1 MLQRLRRFLDV
12 RPGEGLS
19 VLLSFLYIAT
29 VVASFL
35 LAKPIRNGLFLKQY
49 GPYSLV
55 YVYAAVPIAL
65 TLFVPLYNRAVARIG
80 TRLVTVATLLFFAT
94 NVLFFWYAFRFHPF
108 EFLPGV
114 FFVWVNCFGIIAPV
128 QAWSFANSLFDT
140 RQAKRLFGLIGAGAS
155 FGAITGGVLARYLVK
170 PVGGAVN
177 MLLVL
182 AALIVLASVIVSI
195 ANSRIRRTIVTRPVP
210 QSREPVRDAMR
221 QIASSPYLRLMAA
234 LVFLVAVSTQWTA
247 FQLSLVADQ
256 RFAGDADALTR
267 FFGTFNLTLGAT
279 SFALQLLVTGPA
291 LRRFGLAVT
300 VLILPIS
307 LGFGTSIIWLI
318 PGIWSVLLTNA
329 FDQGFRFSVDK
340 ASYELLYL
348 PIAPEQRVP
357 VKNAIDIVGNRV
369 ADGCGALLLGL
380 ATQGFFSWIPGLG
393 LGLRGTAA
401 INMVFIAMWTAVAWR
416 LRTEYVR
423 TIHESIHRHRLD
435 TERAASTTIEKSAA
449 EALRAKLAGGD
460 ASEVRYALGLLEV
473 QRTRSWQPALRAL
486 LHHPEADIR
495 RRALSLLR
503 AAGDR
508 EIGATAV
515 EMLKDPD
522 LGVRTEALLYLTRE
536 MRVDPLSQIQ
546 QLGDFPDFSIRA
558 GMAAFL
564 ASPGP
569 AQKPDAARAL
579 LEAMVHAAGPDGARE
594 RAEAAR
600 LMALVPDAFPDL
612 LATLIRDEDEQVAR
626 EAIRSATAMA
636 REDLVEPLIAALDRS
651 ELVDEAAGA
660 LARYGSQII
669 PEIERRLRDDSTS
682 QDVRRELPAVLV
694 RIGTA
699 EAEQALIGSLLQADV
714 TLRHRVIASLNK
726 LRMLHPEVHL
736 DPSTINLLL
745 AAEIAG
751 HYRSYQILGP
761 LKDRLKDDDPVLQ
774 AMHHAMDQEL
784 DRIFRL
790 MGLLLPHVGL
800 HDAYIGL
807 RSSDELVRANS
818 LELLDNVLDPELR
831 QLLVPLLDSQVST
844 DERIAIANRLVG
856 APLDTAEQAVETL
869 LSSEDPWLRSSAIYA
884 VGALQLRS
892 LEGELSRFD
901 NDEDPVLKQSVRAAR
916 RRLKGEAVTPQVQE
930 PTPAA
935 MGLGVGTG

>member
-1 MLQRLRRFLDV
+1 MLYRLRRFLDV

-19 VLLSFLYIAT
+19 VLLSFLYIAL

-49 GPYSLV
+49 SPYALV

-65 TLFVPLYNRAVARIG
+65 TIFVPLYTRAVARIDP
-80 TRLVTVATLLFFAT
+80 RLLTLATLGFFAF
-94 NVLFFWYAFRFHPF
+94 NVLLFWYAFTFHPF
-108 EFLPGV
+108 VLLPGI

-155 FGAITGGVLARYLVK
+155 FGAIAGGVLARYLTG

-182 AALIVLASVIVSI
+182 ATLIVASAVIVTV
-195 ANSRIRRTIVTRPVP
+195 ANARIRRKVASRPVAA
-210 QSREPVRDAMR
+210 SRAPVRDAMK
-221 QIASSPYLRLMAA
+221 QIAGSPYLRLMAA
-234 LVFLVAVSTQWTA
+234 MVFLIAIVTQWSA
-247 FQLSLVADQ
+247 FQLSLVADE
-256 RFAGDADALTR
+256 RFKSDADALTR
-267 FFGTFNLTLGAT
+267 FFGTFNFTLGAV
-279 SFALQLLVTGPA
+279 SFVLQLLVTGPA
-291 LRRFGLAVT
+291 LRRFGIAVT
-300 VLILPIS
+300 VLVLPIS
-307 LGFGTSIIWLI
+307 LGFGTTLI
-318 PGIWSVLLTNA
+318 LLFPALWSVLLTNA

-348 PIAPEQRVP
+348 PIPPAQRIP
-357 VKNAIDIVGNRV
+357 VKNAIDIIVNRV
-369 ADGCGALLLGL
+369 ADACGALLLGL
-380 ATQGFFSWIPGLG
+380 ATQGFTWIPGLG
-393 LGLRGTAA
+393 FGLRGTAA
-401 INMVFIAMWTAVAWR
+401 INIALIGAWIGVAWR

-449 EALRAKLAGGD
+449 EALRSKLAGGD
-460 ASEVRYALGLLEV
+460 AEEVRYALGLLEV

-486 LHHPEADIR
+486 LQHPEADIR

-503 AAGDR
+503 SAGDR
-508 EIGATAV
+508 EVGPAAV
-515 EMLKDPD
+515 HLLKDAD

-536 MRVDPLSQIQ
+536 MHVDPLAQIQ
-546 QLGDFPDFSIRA
+546 QLGDFEDFSIRA

-569 AQKPDAARAL
+569 TQNVDAARAI
-579 LEAMVHAAGPDGARE
+579 LEAMVRAQGADAVRE

-600 LMALVPDAFPDL
+600 LMALVPDSFLDL
-612 LATLIRDEDEQVAR
+612 LVMLIGDENEVVAR
-626 EAIRSATAMA
+626 EAIRSASLIAG
-636 REDLVEPLIAALDRS
+636 EELVGPLIAALNRP
-651 ELVDEAAGA
+651 ELVDDAAAA
-660 LARYGSQII
+660 LAKYGNGVI
-669 PEIERRLRDDSTS
+669 PEIDARLRDEETP
-682 QDVRRELPAVLV
+682 QDVRRELPGVLV

-699 EAEQALIGSLLQADV
+699 QAEQALIGSLLQADV

-726 LRMLHPEVHL
+726 LRALHPEVSL

-751 HYRSYQILGP
+751 HYRSYQVLGP
-761 LKDRLKDDDPVLQ
+761 LKERLKEDDPVLQ
-774 AMHHAMDQEL
+774 AMQHAMDQEL

-800 HDAYIGL
+800 HDAYVGL

-831 QLLVPLLDSQVST
+831 QLLVPLLDSQVT
-844 DERIAIANRLVG
+844 TNERIAIANRLVG

-869 LSSEDPWLRSSAIYA
+869 LSSEDPWLRSSAVYA
-884 VGALQLRS
+884 VGALQLHS
-892 LEGELSRFD
+892 LEGELNRFD
-901 NDEDPVLKQSVRAAR
+901 SDADPVLKQSVRAAR
-916 RRLKGEAVTPQVQE
+916 RRLRGEMIPAHVQE

-935 MGLGVGTG
+935 MELGVGTG